1 MWARIATVILAISA
15 TFFALWAK
23 QHGDLIAIL
32 GTFGWGL
39 FAAAFVPVVAI
50 GFNWKRATWQAA
62 AAATIVGLVANLG
75 LDLLGK
81 YPKEAPLYKIPGGVS
96 IGAVAL
102 LASIMTLV
110 IVSFLTTPPKLSP
123 KLESALDC

>member
-1 MWARIATVILAISA
+1 MVLAVAATL
-15 TFFALWAK
+15 FALWAK

-39 FAAAFVPVVAI
+39 FAAAFVPVVTI

-62 AAATIVGLVANLG
+62 AASVSVGLVANLA
-75 LDLLGK
+75 LDLLSK
-81 YPKEAPLYKIPGGVS
+81 YPKEAPFYKIPGAVS

-102 LASIMTLV
+102 LASLLTFV
-110 IVSFLTTPPKLSP
+110 IVSFATSPQKLSRR
-123 KLESALDC
+123 LETAIDN